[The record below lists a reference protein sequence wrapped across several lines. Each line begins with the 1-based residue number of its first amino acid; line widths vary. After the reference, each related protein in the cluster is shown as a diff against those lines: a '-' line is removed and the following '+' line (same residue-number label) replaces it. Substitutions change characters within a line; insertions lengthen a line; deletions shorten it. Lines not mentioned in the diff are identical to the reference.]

1 MKTLA
6 GHIETL
12 TGHIETLSSFRVLP
26 EDTLHL
32 LESFFVIP
40 KVGPH
45 LPAAVPCK
53 PTLMS
58 CMNE

>member
-1 MKTLA
+1 MKTLT
-6 GHIETL
+6 GCIETL
-12 TGHIETLSSFRVLP
+12 TGHIKTLSSFRILP

-40 KVGPH
+40 KVSPRFT
-45 LPAAVPCK
+45 AAVSCK